1 MYKIEGAVYQHDY
14 FGRKIFDAGE
24 IGWTQTMP
32 SHYQPEVKS
41 RLEELKTK
49 LQKSR

>member
-24 IGWTQTMP
+24 IGWTKTMP
-32 SHYQPEVKS
+32 SDYQPKIKS
-41 RLEELKTK
+41 RLEELKVQI
-49 LQKSR
+49 QKIR